1 MWRMSP
7 SRSGERLR
15 MRAIGALYIRHGAE
29 RTPEGRSLQLLREW
43 LSPAQRAQFAD
54 KGYFE
59 VIGGDTGR
67 QYRIYAGASTNV
79 CEVDEKGH
87 PTGGLCFMP
96 RGDLPVGDVM
106 LSQKIALECCE
117 NRALE
122 VARRF
127 APTGFTFRRSRLW
140 LSRNGPHRRNM
151 CRSGDPGRAE
161 IGPEHLSGVPA

>member
-1 MWRMSP
+1 MMFGFRASH
-7 SRSGERLR
+7 SRERR
-15 MRAIGALYIRHGAE
+15 RARAIRVLFIRHGAE

-43 LSPAQRAQFAD
+43 LSPVQRAQFAG

-59 VIGGDTGR
+59 VIGGVTGR
-67 QYRIYAGASTNV
+67 QYRIYAGGSTNV

-87 PTGGLCFMP
+87 PTLGLCFMP

-106 LSQKIALECCE
+106 LSQKVALECCE

-127 APTGFTFRRSRLW
+127 APSGFMFRRSRL
-140 LSRNGPHRRNM
+140 LG
-151 CRSGDPGRAE
+151 
-161 IGPEHLSGVPA
+161 